1 MERSIFFAGA
11 NEPRYRGFESELAR
25 PLAIGCGSF
34 DPAGFID
41 SANLMDSTV
50 GLAGNDGSECV
61 FWDYYL
67 RIELKF
73 NAKFRL
79 GINLTFSVA

>member
-1 MERSIFFAGA
+1 MERSIFLAGA
-11 NEPRYRGFESELAR
+11 NEPRYRGFDSELAR
-25 PLAIGCGSF
+25 LLVTDCGSS

-50 GLAGNDGSECV
+50 GLAGNDGFECV
-61 FWDYYL
+61 FWDYYS
-67 RIELKF
+67 RIELEL

-79 GINLTFSVA
+79 DVNLTFSLA